1 MDGKFVILKV
11 ANLSN
16 FEGKVMRSSLH
27 FRQAFVS
34 QFGLLFKDWRTTVIT
49 GLILVLLS
57 LIAGW
62 IPDGLTAI
70 VFDGEREKGI
80 KMLSFSLVL
89 LALLLLFGWWVSK
102 RGNFDVNVKRPEKKK
117 VLILFLSPVRGREED
132 LALLKELSFQAVDS
146 SPFRSWEMPL
156 RAVAYHAEKL
166 EKLIVLTS
174 PQSSQQFPLF
184 KRLLTSFFKENLRLL
199 PILERAEEVRVND
212 FEDIEEVFG
221 ALNAIYKRLV
231 KEGYKDKD
239 VMLDVTGGQK
249 TVSIA
254 GAFMTL
260 YRGREFQYIS
270 TNDKENI
277 KSYDVEFV
285 PED

>member
-1 MDGKFVILKV
+1 MRL
-11 ANLSN
+11 
-16 FEGKVMRSSLH
+16 RSSLH

-49 GLILVLLS
+49 GFVIILLS

-62 IPDGLTAI
+62 IPDGLTALF
-70 VFDGEREKGI
+70 FDGEKEKGI
-80 KMLSFSLVL
+80 KMLSVSLSL
-89 LALLLLFGWWVSK
+89 LAFLLLLGWWVSK
-102 RGNFDVNVKRPEKKK
+102 KGSFDVSVKKPEKKK
-117 VLILFLSPVRGREED
+117 VLVLFLSSLRGKEED
-132 LALLKELSFQAVDS
+132 FQKDLTSLISRELSFKDVNATS
-146 SPFRSWEMPL
+146 LRNWEMPL
-156 RAVAYHAEKL
+156 RAIAYHGEKL

-174 PQSSQQFPLF
+174 PQSSKQFALF
-184 KRLLTSFFKENLRLL
+184 KELAFSFFKKNPKLLSVLENVQ
-199 PILERAEEVRVND
+199 EVKIND

-221 ALNAIYKRLV
+221 ALNTLYQRLN

-239 VMLDVTGGQK
+239 VIVDVTGGQK

-277 KSYDVEFV
+277 KSYDIEFV

>member
-1 MDGKFVILKV
+1 
-11 ANLSN
+11 
-16 FEGKVMRSSLH
+16 MRSSLH
-27 FRQAFVS
+27 FRQAFIS

-49 GLILVLLS
+49 GFILVLLS

-156 RAVAYHAEKL
+156 RAVAYHAERL

-184 KRLLTSFFKENLRLL
+184 KKLLTSFFKENLRLL

-231 KEGYKDKD
+231 REGYKDKE
-239 VMLDVTGGQK
+239 VILDVTGGQK

-270 TNDKENI
+270 TNDKESI
-277 KSYDVEFV
+277 KSYDVEFA